1 MPSADTSLTAE
12 STRRRGELGLTL
24 AILGTLVVA
33 LLPVLRVAS
42 PGWWL
47 LGSVVLA
54 SLVLGAGY
62 IARHFRLPAVAV
74 SLIEA
79 AVWAAFMT
87 VVFLNETALL
97 WIIPTPESVR
107 ELPLIIGQ
115 AAEEISLGAAPLDD
129 TAALSF
135 MIVGAMGLLAIIVD
149 HVVVTAR
156 MPLLAAIGIV
166 AVSLIPAIVVR
177 DEVDVMG
184 FVLLAVAILALLRA
198 ETRSR
203 EKPLERDAERTAG
216 VPATAIGIGAV
227 AIVVAIVATPLLP
240 PPAVQA
246 GTGLGPGG
254 GIDATLRLGDDLRRP
269 QEIEVIRVRTNA
281 ASPPYLRA
289 TTASRFDGV
298 EWEADRVR
306 TVPLES
312 ELSLGVVAVDPGIR
326 VTQFT
331 TDIDVTNLG
340 GLYLP
345 IPYPAVDVNDLSGRW
360 VAVPYNRTVVAQAGS
375 VQGQSY
381 QVLADVP
388 RPTLEQMRALEANV
402 TETRDETTNL
412 PDGMPPIIAELAL
425 EVTADA
431 TNDYDRLI
439 ALQRWFR
446 SGEFDYSLDAP
457 VEDGFDG
464 NGVDAIA
471 KFLEQR
477 EGYCVHFAS
486 AFALMTRTLLMPSR
500 VVVGYLPGIATGEV
514 IESQPVYSVSS
525 RQLHAWP
532 EVYFEGVGWI
542 GFEPTVGLGVPTTF
556 SPASGLPG
564 GQDAAGGATPG
575 ATPAPTNTS
584 AIDPDDP
591 NGLRE
596 DQAAGSTSETVNALP
611 VLGAL
616 LVILL
621 ILAIP
626 AAAREVRNR
635 QLAVAARRG
644 DSASAWT
651 MVQDAA
657 IDLSIPVPSSE
668 TPRAFASRLV
678 REHGAPPEAMETL
691 VHAIERAS
699 YAQYGSRDFGS
710 AVRVTDAATATR
722 AALLSSVTPSRR
734 VLGLL
739 APRSLIVRP
748 GSVYAGT
755 LPAKGIVR

>member
-1 MPSADTSLTAE
+1 
-12 STRRRGELGLTL
+12 
-24 AILGTLVVA
+24 
-33 LLPVLRVAS
+33 VLRVAS

-62 IARHFRLPAVAV
+62 IARRYRLPAVAV

-87 VVFLNETALL
+87 VVFLNQTALL
-97 WIIPTPESVR
+97 WIIPTPESLR
-107 ELPLIIGQ
+107 EVPLIVGQ

-129 TAALSF
+129 TVALSF

-216 VPATAIGIGAV
+216 VPATALGIGAV
-227 AIVVAIVATPLLP
+227 AIVVAVVATPLLP
-240 PPAVQA
+240 PPALGS
-246 GTGLGPGG
+246 GTGVGPGG

-269 QEIEVIRVRTNA
+269 QEIEVMRVRTNA
-281 ASPPYLRA
+281 ATPPYLRA

-298 EWEADRVR
+298 EWAADRVR
-306 TVPLES
+306 TVPLEN
-312 ELSLGVVAVDPGIR
+312 ELSLGTVAVDADIR
-326 VTQFT
+326 ISQFT
-331 TDIDVTNLG
+331 TDIEVTGVG
-340 GLYLP
+340 GQYLP
-345 IPYPAVDVNDLSGRW
+345 VPYPAVAVNDLSGQW
-360 VAVPYNRTVVAQAGS
+360 AAVPYNRTVVAQDGS
-375 VQGQSY
+375 IQGQTY
-381 QVLADVP
+381 RVVADVP
-388 RPTLEQMRALEANV
+388 RPTLEQMRALSANV
-402 TETRDETTNL
+402 AEARDETTNL
-412 PDGMPPIIAELAL
+412 PPETPAIITDLAL

-446 SGEFDYSLDAP
+446 SGTFDYSLEAP
-457 VEDGFDG
+457 VEEGFDG
-464 NGVDAIA
+464 NGADAIA
-471 KFLEQR
+471 KFLEVR

-486 AFALMTRTLLMPSR
+486 AFALMARTLRMPSR
-500 VVVGYLPGIATGEV
+500 VVVGYLPGVATGEV
-514 IESQPVYSVSS
+514 VESQPVYSVSS

-532 EVYFEGVGWI
+532 EVYFEGIGWI

-556 SPASGLPG
+556 SAAGSTPG
-564 GQDAAGGATPG
+564 GPDGLDGATPG
-575 ATPAPTNTS
+575 ATPLPSSTGAV
-584 AIDPDDP
+584 DPDDP

-596 DQAAGSTSETVNALP
+596 DQAAGAATETVNALP

-616 LVILL
+616 LVIML

-626 AAAREVRNR
+626 AVAREVRNR

-644 DSASAWT
+644 DAASAWT
-651 MVQDAA
+651 MVQDGA
-657 IDLSIPVPSSE
+657 IDLSIPVPASE

-678 REHGAPPEAMETL
+678 RDHGAPPEAMETL
-691 VHAIERAS
+691 VRAIERAS
-699 YAQYGSRDFGS
+699 YARYGTRDFGS
-710 AVRVTDAATATR
+710 AEKVTDAATAVR

-755 LPAKGIVR
+755 VPAKGSVR